1 MEPIE
6 FDPHH
11 EENMKALK
19 KWLTEMLHTEEVT
32 VTFTKK
38 DGTERVM
45 RCTLK
50 PEALPVVEEVKE
62 TTSKAT
68 KTKSEDSLSVWD
80 LDATGWRSFRWD
92 SLKSI
97 QFSLV

>member
-1 MEPIE
+1 MEPIG
-6 FDPHH
+6 FDPHN

-19 KWLTEMLHTEEVT
+19 LWLTEMLHTEEIT
-32 VTFTKK
+32 VTFNKK

-50 PEALPVVEEVKE
+50 PEALPVVEGVVES
-62 TTSKAT
+62 TSKTT
-68 KTKSEDSLSVWD
+68 KTKTEDSLSVWD
-80 LDATGWRSFRWD
+80 LDASGWRSFRWD
-92 SLKSI
+92 SLKAI